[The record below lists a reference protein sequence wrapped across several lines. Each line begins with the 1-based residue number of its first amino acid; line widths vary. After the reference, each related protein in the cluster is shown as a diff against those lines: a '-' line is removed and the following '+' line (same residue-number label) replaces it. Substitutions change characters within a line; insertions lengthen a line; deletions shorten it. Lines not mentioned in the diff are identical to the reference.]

1 MKFRGKLKSTVAV
14 MFAAGMLATGA
25 HADQLTM
32 GLNDGNGIGDFS
44 VVANHPI
51 ESSAGYFDVTNPG
64 KDSFKAFCYE
74 LTAGVHIDVTPDRIR
89 APLDFSSEVV
99 DDKAYTAALFNQFY
113 GTLDMNN
120 ATDVAAFQ
128 IALWETQ
135 DDRDLNAGAYSS
147 WSSSVGV
154 LDKASYYLSGLDTST
169 QNKYALTVWKNDLS
183 QDIIQAAPVP
193 EPETY
198 AMFAVGLAL
207 LGLRRRKA

>member
-14 MFAAGMLATGA
+14 MFAAGMLVATGA
-25 HADQLTM
+25 HADQLKM
-32 GLNDGNGIGDFS
+32 ELKNDSDFD
-44 VVANHPI
+44 VKVDVTHQI
-51 ESSAGYFDVTNPG
+51 SSTAGYFEVENAGTG
-64 KDSFKAFCYE
+64 SFQAFCYE
-74 LTAGVHIDVTPDRIR
+74 LTAGVRVEAITTGM
-89 APLDFSSEVV
+89 DFSEHSNNNE
-99 DDKAYTAALFNQFY
+99 YTTALFNQFY
-113 GTLDMNN
+113 GNLDMNN

-135 DDRDLNAGAYSS
+135 DDNNLSTGSYKDWVLGSNVQSTAQKFLNGVNDNTVIPKYS
-147 WSSSVGV
+147 
-154 LDKASYYLSGLDTST
+154 Y
-169 QNKYALTVWKNDLS
+169 NLTVWKNDLS